1 MVVRDPWPGAPLF
14 ECIAVQGA
22 PLDIGRKPHFFAAV
36 CGGCKTF
43 VSTCS
48 LSLD

>member
-22 PLDIGRKPHFFAAV
+22 PLDIRRKPHFFAAA
-36 CGGCKTF
+36 CGGYKTS
-43 VSTCS
+43 VSTWL